1 MRFFLTLCIQ
11 LFFCTSI
18 YAADFVYR
26 YNGATLAY
34 EIISAKERT
43 VGVVREHYHYRNV
56 IIPNHVEY
64 GGNTYSVTQ
73 ISDWAFKDCK
83 ELESLV
89 IPSTVIYIGLDAFHK
104 CANLVCTIP
113 SSVTK
118 ISMRAFGGC
127 KKIYCELQTRPSEW
141 DINWN
146 RNGNKKTEVVWG
158 HSIAEKDAASKNAT
172 TEKQEITKSLTGKP
186 PRLDIIPESV
196 QFVDPTDNY
205 AIDANETCI
214 VRFKVKNNG
223 QGDGEGCSATIKVIE
238 GSSQGLGFRPKP
250 LPTISIGST
259 LNVDVLIIAGI
270 NTIEGKVTLSVEVDE
285 PHGFGSDPIQLTVN
299 TKAFEEP
306 LVKVVD
312 YVVTG
317 SNGATIAKREEFN
330 LQLLVQNTKHGVTDY
345 VEAKIELPQ
354 NVFMMTGNERS
365 YIGTLTAG
373 EQKLLSYSLIVNNN
387 YASDE
392 IPIKVLLSEKYGKY
406 AENKTITLKLN
417 QTLASNALVINEK
430 VQQKQQINIGAL
442 GSDIDKDIPQT
453 NFDNSKTFVIIIA
466 NENYQSVA
474 EVPFARNDGETFK
487 QYCIKTLGIPE
498 QNIRHSSNATLNNIK
513 TYINWLKQVV
523 DAYGEDTRVIFYYA
537 GHGIP
542 DEADRTAYLLPIDGY
557 GNDVSTGYKLDDLY
571 STLGKLSSKT
581 VTVFLDACFSGSNRD
596 GQMLASARGVAIK
609 AKSSAP
615 VGNMVV
621 FSAAQGN
628 ETAYPNNE
636 QMHGMFTYYLLK
648 KIKETNGDITYKE
661 LGDYVI
667 DKVCKQSILVNHK
680 SQTPVV
686 VPSATVGGNWES
698 WKLK

>member
-1 MRFFLTLCIQ
+1 MRKIFIVILQLVLC
-11 LFFCTSI
+11 LSGFAT
-18 YAADFVYR
+18 DFAYR
-26 YNGATLAY
+26 YKGTTLLY
-34 EIISAKERT
+34 T
-43 VGVVREHYHYRNV
+43 VKKDNTVKVAHDNYHYESV
-56 IIPNHVEY
+56 TIPDKVEY
-64 GGNTYSVTQ
+64 KGIVYVVTE
-73 ISDWAFKDCK
+73 IGYNAFYYCK
-83 ELESLV
+83 ELKSIT
-89 IPSTVIYIGLDAFHK
+89 IPSTVTTIYGHAFDN
-104 CANLVCTIP
+104 CENLECIIP
-113 SSVTK
+113 NSVK
-118 ISMRAFGGC
+118 EIWEKAFTGC
-127 KKIYCELQTRPSEW
+127 KKIYCESKEKPEGWHKNWAQKSEVIW
-141 DINWN
+141 EYSAVNVDLAKNA
-146 RNGNKKTEVVWG
+146 T
-158 HSIAEKDAASKNAT
+158 SKNAET
-172 TEKQEITKSLTGKP
+172 TIVFNGKP

-196 QFVDPTDNY
+196 QFIDPTDNS
-205 AIDANETCI
+205 AIDADETCI
-214 VRFKVKNNG
+214 VRFKVKNCG
-223 QGDGEGCSATIKVIE
+223 QGVGVGCNATIKVID
-238 GSSQGLGFRPKP
+238 GSSQGLSFRPKP
-250 LPTISIGST
+250 LPTISIGDT

-285 PHGFGSDPIQLTVN
+285 PHGFGGDPVHLTVN

-317 SNGATIAKREEFN
+317 SNGTTIAKREEFN
-330 LQLLVQNTKHGVTDY
+330 LQLLVQNTKHGATDY

-365 YIGTLTAG
+365 HLGAFTAG

-498 QNIRHSSNATLNNIK
+498 CNIRHSSNATLNNIK
-513 TYINWLKQVV
+513 ADVNWLKQVI
-523 DAYGEDTRVIFYYA
+523 DAYGNDTHIIFYYA

-542 DEADRTAYLLPIDGY
+542 DESQKTAYLLPVDGY
-557 GNDVSTGYKLDDLY
+557 GTDVSTGYKLDDLY
-571 STLGKLSSKT
+571 ATLGNLPSKS
-581 VTVFLDACFSGSNRD
+581 VTIFMDACFSGANRN
-596 GQMLASARGVAIK
+596 GEMLASARGVAIK

-621 FSAAQGN
+621 FSAAQGD

-636 QMHGMFTYYLLK
+636 QQHGMFTYYLLK
-648 KIKETNGDITYKE
+648 KIKETAGNVTYKE
-661 LGDYVI
+661 LGDYVT
-667 DKVCKQSILVNHK
+667 DNVRKQSIVVNGK
-680 SQTPVV
+680 SQTPTV
-686 VPSATVGGNWES
+686 VPSATVGGTWET

>member
-1 MRFFLTLCIQ
+1 MVCNITETETL
-11 LFFCTSI
+11 
-18 YAADFVYR
+18 
-26 YNGATLAY
+26 
-34 EIISAKERT
+34 
-43 VGVVREHYHYRNV
+43 
-56 IIPNHVEY
+56 
-64 GGNTYSVTQ
+64 
-73 ISDWAFKDCK
+73 
-83 ELESLV
+83 
-89 IPSTVIYIGLDAFHK
+89 
-104 CANLVCTIP
+104 
-113 SSVTK
+113 K
-118 ISMRAFGGC
+118 IASKAFGEC
-127 KKIYCELQTRPSEW
+127 KKIYCENHSQPKKWSG
-141 DINWN
+141 NWN
-146 RNGNKKTEVVWG
+146 QKTEVVWG
-158 HSIAEKDAASKNAT
+158 HSIAEKGATTKNAY
-172 TEKQEITKSLTGKP
+172 TEKPQITKSLTGKP

-196 QFVDPTDNY
+196 QFVDPTDNN

-223 QGDGEGCSATIKVIE
+223 QGDGDGCSATIKVID
-238 GSSQGLGFRPKP
+238 GSSQGLSFRPKP
-250 LPTISIGST
+250 LPTISIGGT
-259 LNVDVLIIAGI
+259 LTVDVLIIAST
-270 NTIEGKVTLSVEVDE
+270 NTSEGKVTLSVEVDE
-285 PHGFGSDPIQLTVN
+285 PHGFGSDPVQLTVN

-330 LQLLVQNTKHGVTDY
+330 LQVLVQNTKHGATDY

-487 QYCIKTLGIPE
+487 QYCIRTLGIPE
-498 QNIRHSSNATLNNIK
+498 RNIRHSTNATLNNIK
-513 TYINWLKQVV
+513 ADVNWLKQVI
-523 DAYGEDTRVIFYYA
+523 DAYGNDTRVIFYYA

-542 DEADRTAYLLPIDGY
+542 DEAEKTSYLLPIDGY
-557 GNDVSTGYKLDDLY
+557 GNDVSTGYKLDELY
-571 STLGKLSSKT
+571 HTLGSLKSKS
-581 VTVFLDACFSGSNRD
+581 VTVFLDACFSGANRN
-596 GQMLASARGVAIK
+596 GEMLASARGVAVR
-609 AKSSAP
+609 AKSGTP
-615 VGNMVV
+615 KGNMVV
-621 FSAAQGN
+621 FSAAQGD

-636 QMHGMFTYYLLK
+636 QQHGMFTYYLLK
-648 KIKETNGDITYKE
+648 KIKETNGDVTYKE
-661 LGDYVI
+661 LSDYVI
-667 DKVCKQSILVNHK
+667 DKVCKQSILVNRK
-680 SQTPVV
+680 SQTPTV
-686 VPSATVGGNWES
+686 VPSATVSGAWAN